1 MIGMPD
7 ADADFDRSDLYARWA
22 HRSSAAATLC
32 MDTSASRPPKHT
44 PSDDG
49 GLWRSVER
57 RHRLQLC
64 RALMWGSKEA
74 TLFEALEG
82 MLNEFVEC
90 GSAVAPADALAAAL
104 AVPLGLDGSG
114 GLVAALPD
122 PMHRLFLHSLAQ
134 YHGVPA
140 RSTTVDGGRRVSC
153 GSRTAARTVAG
164 RSSTRAARGPVC
176 FESCRRHESRAGERA
191 GGSHAPSR
199 GLEAGP
205 GIMPWLMHRKHG
217 DRLW

>member
-49 GLWRSVER
+49 GQWRSVER

-104 AVPLGLDGSG
+104 AFPLGLDDSG

-140 RSTTVDGGRRVSC
+140 RSTTVDGGRRVVLRQPNRGADGGWQIVDAS
-153 GSRTAARTVAG
+153 GPRPSLLRVVQAARV
-164 RSSTRAARGPVC
+164 
-176 FESCRRHESRAGERA
+176 E
-191 GGSHAPSR
+191 GG
-199 GLEAGP
+199 
-205 GIMPWLMHRKHG
+205 
-217 DRLW
+217 